1 MFGCCSKTV
10 MFFELISK
18 GRKWAVIE
26 LTLVVRFAE
35 KAVSFP
41 GPFLGLRRVFHPPF
55 PELRSPCKIVDSEG
69 NGLFARNLGNSD
81 ARSISELT
89 GPEKGLG
96 SCVCPGGKWPPRSG
110 LGWPSAGCGPCAA
123 AGPLLTAGYH
133 LEAFEVPEGARCGRR
148 IWVYHL
154 CNVSKVP
161 WRFESKIGAVINT
174 GWSEVSAET
183 RCTGMLCE

>member
-1 MFGCCSKTV
+1 MFGCCSKTIV
-10 MFFELISK
+10 FFELISK
-18 GRKWAVIE
+18 GRKWAVVE